1 MERYIYSNH
10 IKDVENYFRLNN
22 KMNDLLIYNIDY
34 DTPDK
39 NSKFSIVDATENPC

>member
-39 NSKFSIVDATENPC
+39 ISNFLSDII